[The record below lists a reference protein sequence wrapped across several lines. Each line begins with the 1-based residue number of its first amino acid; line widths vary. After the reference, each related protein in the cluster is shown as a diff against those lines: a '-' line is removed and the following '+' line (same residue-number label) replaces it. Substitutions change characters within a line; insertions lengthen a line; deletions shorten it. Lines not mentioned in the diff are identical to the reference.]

1 MARKVEFE
9 IKLTINE
16 TEHRL
21 LHCLGELAP
30 KQGQV
35 AVVSA
40 SRFSSLLNTSVAT
53 VRRSCESLDEM
64 GLISK
69 RGKVREDGGRDAN
82 EYVITLL
89 GWEVLRSKG
98 YMRPRHPEDE
108 LS

>member
-1 MARKVEFE
+1 
-9 IKLTINE
+9 
-16 TEHRL
+16 
-21 LHCLGELAP
+21 
-30 KQGQV
+30 
-35 AVVSA
+35 
-40 SRFSSLLNTSVAT
+40 
-53 VRRSCESLDEM
+53 M